1 VLRHSATV
9 NVSILP
15 LICAHGLPSPSSE
28 ITVPNRPTPV
38 ARADSRRLTTAEF
51 HQLAN
56 VPPEAEWFA
65 NLDNARTRR
74 AYQIDLRD
82 FMIFTGIARADEF
95 RTVTRAHVL
104 AWRKHLEGGQRS
116 GATIRRKLAALSS
129 LFAYLCERNAVLLNP
144 VAGVKRPR
152 SNSNEG
158 KTPALGDHQAR
169 ALLDVP
175 DPDTLKGKRDR
186 ALLAVLLYHGL
197 RREELCLLKVRDI
210 HDRRGVPHL
219 RIHGKGN
226 RLRHVPL
233 HPASAERLHTYLEAT
248 GHASSPDSPLFQPI
262 RTTGAAMT
270 GDCVYKCVRSYA
282 TRAGIAVDGLGVHG
296 LRATAA
302 TNALEHEADI
312 AKVQEWLGHANIATT
327 RLYDRRKS
335 RPEDSP
341 TFKIAY

>member
-1 VLRHSATV
+1 M
-9 NVSILP
+9 
-15 LICAHGLPSPSSE
+15 
-28 ITVPNRPTPV
+28 PNRLMPL
-38 ARADSRRLTTAEF
+38 ARAGSRRLSAAEF

-65 NLDNARTRR
+65 NLDNPCTRR
-74 AYQIDLRD
+74 AYQIDLHD
-82 FMIFTGIARADEF
+82 FMAFAGIVQADEF

-104 AWRKHLEGGQRS
+104 AWRKRLEARQLS

-129 LFAYLCERNAVLLNP
+129 LFDYLCERNAVPLNP

-152 SNSNEG
+152 GNNNEG

-169 ALLDVP
+169 ALLNAP

-219 RIHGKGN
+219 RVHGKGN
-226 RLRHVPL
+226 KPRHVPL
-233 HPASAERLHTYLEAT
+233 HPASSERLHTYLEAA
-248 GHASSPDSPLFQPI
+248 GHGPSPDSPLFQPI
-262 RTTGAAMT
+262 RRTGSAMT
-270 GDCVYKCVRSYA
+270 GDGVYKCIRSYA
-282 TRAGIAVDGLGVHG
+282 SRAGFAMSGFGVHG

-312 AKVQEWLGHANIATT
+312 AKVQEWLGHANISTT
-327 RLYDRRKS
+327 RLYDRRKQ

-341 TFKIAY
+341 TFKVAY